1 MGFLI
6 PVRRFE
12 SSRGRQP
19 LAAGRTRT
27 APLDRAPRARQT
39 VRRRRDKS
47 GSTAWRPSPRNWNR
61 QILDALAEGEEQSKA
76 DLAKR
81 IPDIEAAHL
90 ATALR
95 TLKRGRSIV
104 VSSDGSKR
112 VYRLAG

>member
-1 MGFLI
+1 MATIAQEL
-6 PVRRFE
+6 E
-12 SSRGRQP
+12 Q
-19 LAAGRTRT
+19 
-27 APLDRAPRARQT
+27 
-39 VRRRRDKS
+39 
-47 GSTAWRPSPRNWNR
+47 